1 MEIAVSHL
9 LVFLLQIPQ
18 KPQNPLPWPDVE
30 PRRARIGDLSKST
43 PSSPVSQFFLF
54 LHFVQMAVFP
64 KTHPMC
70 LCSFCFFFPEC
81 LSSPTSLTQLES
93 KTSFNPPQM
102 ALPSFFSM
110 ASTNHALRV
119 HLLYL
124 LLLLVLSLA
133 PPSAFVSSELS
144 KALLSSQVWPG
155 SAFVL
160 VG

>member
-1 MEIAVSHL
+1 METAVTHL

-18 KPQNPLPWPDVE
+18 EPQNPLQWPDVK
-30 PRRARIGDLSKST
+30 PRRARIGDLLTGT

-64 KTHPMC
+64 KTHPTC
-70 LCSFCFFFPEC
+70 LCSFCFFFLEC

-110 ASTNHALRV
+110 APTNLHSGPSFVCAAASGTLTSPTISFCVLRT
-119 HLLYL
+119 
-124 LLLLVLSLA
+124 
-133 PPSAFVSSELS
+133 F
-144 KALLSSQVWPG
+144 
-155 SAFVL
+155 
-160 VG
+160 